1 MMMAALVAC
10 KGKETPTAAAA
21 DAKTNS
27 TVLSGASAPVPPPAV
42 PDSSFLYLDAAGFEA
57 IMNKKRNNIAI
68 LDLRSPEAFKKGHIY
83 KAINVPYS
91 ANADFKAYFDKLGS
105 TQPIALY
112 CENGFNSD
120 KTGIMLRSGG
130 HSNIYVLKGG
140 VIGWLSA
147 DKMLSI
153 L

>member
-1 MMMAALVAC
+1 MMMATLVAC
-10 KGKETPTAAAA
+10 KGKETPAAA
-21 DAKTNS
+21 DDAAKTNN
-27 TVLSGASAPVPPPAV
+27 TVHSGTSAPVPPPAV

-68 LDLRSPEAFKKGHIY
+68 FDLRSPEAFKKGHIF

-91 ANADFKAYFDKLGS
+91 TNADFKAYFDKLGS

-130 HSNIYVLKGG
+130 HTNIYVLKGG
-140 VIGWLSA
+140 ILSWMAA
-147 DKMLSI
+147 DKMLSAM
-153 L
+153 